1 MKKLHILVLCTG
13 RPSKRLIQAIE
24 SRGHTYEYFE
34 PRELYLVI
42 SDEINKNDRVYFQES
57 KKFKPKLLDLKVYNA
72 IVTRIGNGGEYA
84 YTVLEHLT
92 KNLGIYSVQNA
103 NANRIASHKGWTSQL
118 VSVAGL
124 RSPKTILFKE
134 PQDIDFMVEQV
145 GPFPIVLKTPRG
157 SQGSGVAL
165 MENKQQLTSTL
176 ELLHSKSVETLLQ
189 QYIEGGGTDYRV
201 IVLNGKVLCTMK
213 RTSADGFKANLSK
226 KGKGQ
231 LVKLS
236 KDHEEFCI
244 KAAKAIDLDFA
255 GVDVMISD
263 KDGKIYLIEINSN
276 PGTKSIEICEH
287 NWFMDWVELLE
298 EKVLG
303 SLSLPSSSR
312 KVTGNLS
319 FDIENHEQPID
330 PVVANAILKVEAMKE
345 KYAHLM

>member
-1 MKKLHILVLCTG
+1 MKTLRILIICTG
-13 RPSKRLIQAIE
+13 KPSKRLIQAIE
-24 SRGHTYEYFE
+24 NRGHTYEYFE
-34 PRELYLVI
+34 PSELYLVI
-42 SDEINKNDRVYFQES
+42 SDEIRKDDRVYFQIS
-57 KKFKPKLLDLKVYNA
+57 KKNKPIILDLKNFNA
-72 IVTRIGNGGEYA
+72 IITRIGNGGEYA

-124 RSPKTILFKE
+124 RSPKTLLFKE
-134 PQDIDFMVEQV
+134 PQDIDFMIEQV

-176 ELLHSKSVETLLQ
+176 ELLHSKNVETLLQ

-226 KGKGQ
+226 KGKGE

-236 KDHEEFCI
+236 KEHEEFCI
-244 KAAKAIDLDFA
+244 KASKAIDLNFA

-263 KDGKIYLIEINSN
+263 KDDKIYLIEINSN

-287 NWFMDWVELLE
+287 NWFIDWVELLE

-312 KVTGNLS
+312 KVVGSLTVENQNPDTDLDPLLS
-319 FDIENHEQPID
+319 KLSDTAKFSLHRW
-330 PVVANAILKVEAMKE
+330 K
-345 KYAHLM
+345 

>member
-1 MKKLHILVLCTG
+1 MT
-13 RPSKRLIQAIE
+13 
-24 SRGHTYEYFE
+24 
-34 PRELYLVI
+34 
-42 SDEINKNDRVYFQES
+42 N
-57 KKFKPKLLDLKVYNA
+57 
-72 IVTRIGNGGEYA
+72 
-84 YTVLEHLT
+84 
-92 KNLGIYSVQNA
+92 
-103 NANRIASHKGWTSQL
+103 
-118 VSVAGL
+118 
-124 RSPKTILFKE
+124 
-134 PQDIDFMVEQV
+134 
-145 GPFPIVLKTPRG
+145 
-157 SQGSGVAL
+157 
-165 MENKQQLTSTL
+165 
-176 ELLHSKSVETLLQ
+176 
-189 QYIEGGGTDYRV
+189 
-201 IVLNGKVLCTMK
+201 
-213 RTSADGFKANLSK
+213 
-226 KGKGQ
+226 
-231 LVKLS
+231 
-236 KDHEEFCI
+236 EEFCI

>member
-13 RPSKRLIQAIE
+13 KPSKRLIQAIE

-34 PRELYLVI
+34 PSELYLVI

-134 PQDIDFMVEQV
+134 PKDIDFMVEQV

-176 ELLHSKSVETLLQ
+176 ELLHSKNVETLLQ

-226 KGKGQ
+226 KGKGE

-236 KDHEEFCI
+236 KEHEEFCI
-244 KAAKAIDLDFA
+244 KASKAIDLDFA

-276 PGTKSIEICEH
+276 PGCKSIEICEH
-287 NWFMDWVELLE
+287 NWFLDWIELLE

-303 SLSLPSSSR
+303 KLSIPSSSR
-312 KVTGNLS
+312 KVESSLEVEKKLS
-319 FDIENHEQPID
+319 ADD
-330 PVVANAILKVEAMKE
+330 LLAISATQKVEKAYRE
-345 KYAHLM
+345 NFWYLG

>member
-13 RPSKRLIQAIE
+13 KPSKRLIQAIE

-34 PRELYLVI
+34 PSELYLVI

-57 KKFKPKLLDLKVYNA
+57 KKFKPKLLDLKLYNA
-72 IVTRIGNGGEYA
+72 VVTRIGNGGEYA

-103 NANRIASHKGWTSQL
+103 NANRVASHKGWTSQL

-124 RSPKTILFKE
+124 RSPKTILFKD
-134 PQDIDFMVEQV
+134 PKDIDFMIEQV

-176 ELLHSKSVETLLQ
+176 ELLHSKNVETLLQ

-201 IVLNGKVLCTMK
+201 IVLDGKVLCTMK

-226 KGKGQ
+226 KGKGE

-236 KDHEEFCI
+236 KEHEEFCI
-244 KAAKAIDLDFA
+244 KASKAIDLGFA

-263 KDGKIYLIEINSN
+263 KDGKIYLIEQNSN

-287 NWFMDWVELLE
+287 NWFIDWIELLE

-303 SLSLPSSSR
+303 KLSIPSSSR
-312 KVTGNLS
+312 KVEGSLEV
-319 FDIENHEQPID
+319 ENQLPTTD
-330 PVVANAILKVEAMKE
+330 PVLASAIKKVEALKE
-345 KYAHLM
+345 KYQYLT